1 MVSASIPHK
10 VGGCKLY
17 ALRGRRARAM
27 SKYRKMPARMTTPT
41 PTWME
46 VVPLAQVAS
55 LEDGLRT
62 AIPFK
67 ETTLA
72 LEDVRVLEL
81 RVSCVA
87 APRSPRRPCSA
98 GYMKQGFD
106 LRDPGVDRA
115 RASPTSGVVWLY
127 WTFQSEVLTRGQFAC
142 DVFWYTTYII
152 MGPLPILR
160 GWLLIHRFRL
170 CRAAS

>member
-1 MVSASIPHK
+1 
-10 VGGCKLY
+10 
-17 ALRGRRARAM
+17 M
-27 SKYRKMPARMTTPT
+27 SKYRKNAGPHDYTDADMDGK
-41 PTWME
+41 

-81 RVSCVA
+81 RSLM
-87 APRSPRRPCSA
+87 RRGAEGAEEAVLSA
-98 GYMKQGFD
+98 GYMGGDSTFAIRVWIA
-106 LRDPGVDRA
+106 LGIV
-115 RASPTSGVVWLY
+115 SYVYGVVWLY

-160 GWLLIHRFRL
+160 GWLRRYHYHGDCGC
-170 CRAAS
+170 CRRC